1 MSEFNPTFVALNAS
15 HHREAV
21 PDNRCLAAVA
31 LDPGGYQA
39 PLTSL
44 GLQKPSLTMHNA
56 NNQDYTL
63 FARATTNAYWFQIQY
78 TQHSSSRLAVVSPGI
93 DPDPS

>member
-1 MSEFNPTFVALNAS
+1 MSEFKPTSVALSAF

-21 PDNRCLAAVA
+21 HDSRCLAAVA
-31 LDPGGYQA
+31 LEPGGYQA

-44 GLQKPSLTMHNA
+44 GLQNPSLIMHNA

-78 TQHSSSRLAVVSPGI
+78 TEHSSSRLAVVSPGI
-93 DPDPS
+93 DPDRS